1 MPVKKLL
8 FMKSCGPFW
17 AIVLCAVAL
26 GLSGCASRLDTRGN
40 LLDPEKVLE
49 IQPGE
54 LTREE
59 VVEIL
64 GSPSAITA
72 FGSDTWYYIS
82 QRTETF
88 AFFSPKVTE
97 RQILVVKFA
106 KDGRVTTVETV
117 GLEQGKEI
125 VPVERKTPTHGN
137 KLTVLEQII
146 GNLGRFK
153 NKASENAE
161 REKEGDQ
168 Y

>member
-8 FMKSCGPFW
+8 FMKSCGRSW
-17 AIVLCAVAL
+17 AIILCAVAL
-26 GLSGCASRLDTRGN
+26 VLSGCASRLDTRGN

-64 GSPSAITA
+64 GSPSSITA
-72 FGSDTWYYIS
+72 FGSDTWYYIA
-82 QRTETF
+82 QRTKTF
-88 AFFSPKVTE
+88 AFFAPKVTE
-97 RQILVVKFA
+97 RQVLVVKFA
-106 KDGRVTTVETV
+106 KDGKVTAVETV
-117 GLEQGKEI
+117 GLNRGQEI
-125 VPVERKTPTHGN
+125 DPVERKTPTHGN
-137 KLTVLEQII
+137 KMTVLEQIV

-153 NKASENAE
+153 NKNSKNAAKE
-161 REKEGDQ
+161 REDDQ